1 MSCCPRPAPPRAS
14 ALREGEEISAN
25 LRELGD
31 ALRTNA
37 ERLLRDVRAAH
48 TELTSRLDGADP
60 SHWNGVSPSR
70 PAVAAAPD
78 PELDVPEFI
87 PRARARQRR

>member
-1 MSCCPRPAPPRAS
+1 MSEARA
-14 ALREGEEISAN
+14 AAREVLREGEEISAN

-31 ALRTNA
+31 ALRSNA

-60 SHWNGVSPSR
+60 SHWNGVSASP
-70 PAVAAAPD
+70 PAVTAAPD
-78 PELDVPEFI
+78 PAPELDVPEFI